1 MMKPEKE
8 IDQKR
13 LLGNCVRIL
22 READVT
28 LKLCDQETFFKPSAC
43 VVLA

>member
-13 LLGNCVRIL
+13 LLGNCVRTL
-22 READVT
+22 SKAYVT
-28 LKLCDQETFFKPSAC
+28 LKLCGQETFFKPSAC
-43 VVLA
+43 VV